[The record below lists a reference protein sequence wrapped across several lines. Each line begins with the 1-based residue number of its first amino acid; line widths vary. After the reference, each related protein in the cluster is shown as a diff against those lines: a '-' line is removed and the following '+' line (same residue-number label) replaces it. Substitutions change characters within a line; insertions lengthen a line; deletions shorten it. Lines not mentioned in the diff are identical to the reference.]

1 MLKEGREE
9 PKRQRD
15 ASLRVN
21 KLPDI
26 NLRNS
31 DGHPFMKISEIT
43 GGRTRL
49 RLSKA
54 KRTVAVREDLQ
65 QKAKKRQNSRLEA
78 AAREYNT
85 IA

>member
-1 MLKEGREE
+1 MRG
-9 PKRQRD
+9 
-15 ASLRVN
+15 N

-31 DGHPFMKISEIT
+31 DANSFMKISEIT

-65 QKAKKRQNSRLEA
+65 HKAKKRQNSRLEL